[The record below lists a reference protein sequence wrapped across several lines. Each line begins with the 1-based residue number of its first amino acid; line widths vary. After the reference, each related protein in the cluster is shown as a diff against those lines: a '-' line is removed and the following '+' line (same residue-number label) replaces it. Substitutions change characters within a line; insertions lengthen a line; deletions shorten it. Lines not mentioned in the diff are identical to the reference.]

1 MFDAIQHVPG
11 DFAAAEFIYGP
22 VGGRA
27 QHGFFYVGHGV
38 VTVMVFCRVRKG
50 TRLQVSKLA

>member
-11 DFAAAEFIYGP
+11 DFAAAEFIYAP

-38 VTVMVFCRVRKG
+38 VTVMVFCRVQKG
-50 TRLQVSKLA
+50 VRLQVSKLA